1 MSFKWD
7 KRITNVL
14 VDRKETTEQDQ
25 QKYYKRIG
33 RQKRKDQLT
42 VTYDRNSGGCR
53 GSKCVGVEEEL
64 ISMWFSNASNDVRS
78 LRNSCSVYSTTVWP
92 RKGAEDRGIGLEDKD
107 SKVQRFKGS
116 KVQNTKTK
124 DSEYTKTKGLEYR
137 NKGCRIQRQKVQN
150 TTEAKGPDYKDK
162 VFRIHNDK
170 RCGIQRHRC
179 NTKEYLP
186 REEKSKAREEWRTH
200 KLPTTL
206 GTDGPNACTHNAAPH
221 CFQWTE
227 CPATNV
233 NK

>member
-1 MSFKWD
+1 MG
-7 KRITNVL
+7 
-14 VDRKETTEQDQ
+14 

-42 VTYDRNSGGCR
+42 VTYDRNNGGCR

-92 RKGAEDRGIGLEDKD
+92 KKGCRRQRHRFRRQRQRFKG

-116 KVQNTKTK
+116 
-124 DSEYTKTKGLEYR
+124 KTKGLEYR

-162 VFRIHNDK
+162 VFRIHNEK

-186 REEKSKAREEWRTH
+186 REEKSKAREEWCTH

-227 CPATNV
+227 CPATT
-233 NK
+233 